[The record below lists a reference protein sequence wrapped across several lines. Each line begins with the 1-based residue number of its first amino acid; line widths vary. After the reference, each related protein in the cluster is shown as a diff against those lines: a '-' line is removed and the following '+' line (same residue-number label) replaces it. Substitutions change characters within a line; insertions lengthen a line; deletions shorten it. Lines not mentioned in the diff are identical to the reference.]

1 MAGELAERD
10 PADVAALLQLGHV
23 FGDRVVERD
32 LALLDRLRQ
41 QGGGEH
47 LSDRGEVEQRIGGH
61 RLLAGRI
68 GHAVV
73 EEHGA
78 AVDVERD
85 RHAAG
90 REQER
95 LDVTGDEVAQRGV
108 GLGPRRRGRDC
119 GGERNEAER
128 RHHCSRHAAH
138 RSLLSGTIQGG
149 TSRTSHHAVGRDFS
163 LQPRAAELIRVH
175 ADHIGFIGGTILH
188 RHSGAPRSG
197 APGIHNRSPGLWIP
211 GSLAAARDPE

>member
-1 MAGELAERD
+1 MKSGSEYGPRCDGSYCCGTRWRPEVWLASWPSVTRRMS
-10 PADVAALLQLGHV
+10 PPLLQLGHV

-47 LSDRGEVEQRIGGH
+47 LADRGEVEQRIRRH
-61 RLLAGRI
+61 RLLAGGV

-95 LDVTGDEVAQRGV
+95 LDVTGDEVAQLGV
-108 GLGPRRRGRDC
+108 GLGPRRRGGDC

-138 RSLLSGTIQGG
+138 RSLLSGTTRAGP
-149 TSRTSHHAVGRDFS
+149 TRTSHHSR
-163 LQPRAAELIRVH
+163 
-175 ADHIGFIGGTILH
+175 
-188 RHSGAPRSG
+188 
-197 APGIHNRSPGLWIP
+197 APGF
-211 GSLAAARDPE
+211 